1 MYARTT
7 GSDVAHMHGGGGK
20 ATRAPTPSNDAAA
33 GTTTTSTNGM
43 NVPMSTPLTSSEATG
58 ARQVIATAEA
68 ATSTTLTTSTSS
80 GSDTAVFNTPVAGP
94 MVCYCNLLI
103 CVWMVYRGDTIT
115 SAEFLVGTESWCRQ
129 RQGQQ
134 CSYFKWAAVGI
145 PPQPQRWSELSRQ
158 SGSQEGSGTGSS
170 KQSVGEG
177 RALQRRGQGR

>member
-1 MYARTT
+1 MLIEFVIGINNAIAAAVSGVRSGVRAMYARTT

-134 CSYFKWAAVGI
+134 CSYFEWAGHLHPNAGLN
-145 PPQPQRWSELSRQ
+145 S
-158 SGSQEGSGTGSS
+158 
-170 KQSVGEG
+170 
-177 RALQRRGQGR
+177 